1 MKTFLLITLTATV
14 LCGCSSKKP
23 PQPRGSAFPINVTVQ
38 EVK

>member
-1 MKTFLLITLTATV
+1 MKSFIFIAIFASI

-23 PQPRGSAFPINVTVQ
+23 PQPRGASFPINVTVQ